1 MAENGSK
8 SKKRMHVSVDEE
20 IHKRLRIVAPEITG
34 KIRGA
39 IEDAVNEAL
48 YFWIMKVEDELDVKK
63 GAHTVWSLNYHF
75 VFVPKYRKKGTRGKK
90 IRDRVAELIK
100 EQCEKYGFEI
110 ISMEIMPDHVHV
122 HLSPSSL
129 RSL

>member
-8 SKKRMHVSVDEE
+8 SKKRMHVNVDEE

-75 VFVPKYRKKGTRGKK
+75 VFVPKYRKKGTREKK
-90 IRDRVAELIK
+90 SETEL
-100 EQCEKYGFEI
+100 Q
-110 ISMEIMPDHVHV
+110 
-122 HLSPSSL
+122 SSSKNSVKNTDL
-129 RSL
+129 K